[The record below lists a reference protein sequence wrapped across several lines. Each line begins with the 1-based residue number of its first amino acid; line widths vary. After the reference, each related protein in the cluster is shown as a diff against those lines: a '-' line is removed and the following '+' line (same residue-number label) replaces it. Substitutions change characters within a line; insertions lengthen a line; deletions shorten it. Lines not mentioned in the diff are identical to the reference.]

1 MLADRQPFDAIN
13 PGPAEDA
20 VLVDPPAAVPELAA
34 AAPLVPEVAV
44 PPLEAV
50 PPFAAPPPLLLF
62 DPLLL
67 FAAQGPFVAC
77 TISAVQL
84 LNCSERGTVTSSTP
98 SWAVASAL
106 LPIVWKMVL
115 RSRPAMCVSGP
126 VSSANFARV

>member
-20 VLVDPPAAVPELAA
+20 VLVDPPAAVPELPA

-44 PPLEAV
+44 
-50 PPFAAPPPLLLF
+50 PPLLLF

-106 LPIVWKMVL
+106 LPMVWKMVL

-126 VSSANFARV
+126 VSSANFARVRLIA